1 MSDSNKELRTL
12 LRQAPH
18 YLGGRV
24 GVILLGFVSF
34 PLFTRLFSVA
44 DYGVMSLV
52 AKVVATVTVLANL
65 GIQNSVVRF
74 YHEHTSAKEPGALRR
89 YFSTFLIGTMA
100 IAAAVT
106 AIFMLITWG
115 LPVSLVSLPLKK
127 LFILASLLIFTR
139 AVSSILSGFLRVEEK
154 TTAFNVLDVASK
166 ALMIVAVCALFFG
179 WQRSVW
185 AFFAGS
191 ILVDLLQDMGIIVYF
206 FHRRL
211 LSLGIFD
218 SVLFKGALTFG
229 APLIVY
235 ELGFMILDSGDR
247 ILVQH
252 YLGAEP
258 LGYYSAAYNMASYFL
273 EALMV
278 PLNLAL
284 FPIFM
289 RLWVNKGK
297 EETQAF
303 LSRVFDVFLGGSIGL
318 IATMI
323 LLKHDLLV
331 VLASSKFRAADS
343 LLPSLLIGVLFY
355 ALVTLVNPGLLIFKK
370 TQTMARLIIYS
381 AILNVVMNIVLLP
394 RIGLQGAAIATLVS
408 YLFFFLLTMHASF
421 KLLPF
426 AIEGAAI
433 LRYVL
438 AAGLTVAIL
447 FKMDLGNAFLNVG
460 TKGLLGLLIY
470 LAILFLIDPRVRELA
485 GKVNWPGARQQNQP
499 AVAAAIEMPRGGK
512 N

>member
-1 MSDSNKELRTL
+1 
-12 LRQAPH
+12 
-18 YLGGRV
+18 
-24 GVILLGFVSF
+24 
-34 PLFTRLFSVA
+34 
-44 DYGVMSLV
+44 
-52 AKVVATVTVLANL
+52 
-65 GIQNSVVRF
+65 
-74 YHEHTSAKEPGALRR
+74 
-89 YFSTFLIGTMA
+89 
-100 IAAAVT
+100 
-106 AIFMLITWG
+106 
-115 LPVSLVSLPLKK
+115 
-127 LFILASLLIFTR
+127 
-139 AVSSILSGFLRVEEK
+139 VEEK

-191 ILVDLLQDMGIIVYF
+191 ILVDLLQDIGIIIYF

-218 SVLFKGALTFG
+218 STLFKSALVFG

-247 ILVQH
+247 ILVEH
-252 YLGAEP
+252 YLGPVP

-303 LSRVFDVFLGGSIGL
+303 LSRVFDVFLGASVGL

-370 TQTMARLIIYS
+370 TRIMARLIVYS
-381 AILNVVMNIVLLP
+381 AILNVVMNIILLP

-433 LRYVL
+433 VRYVL

-447 FKMDLGNAFLNVG
+447 YRVDLGNAFLNVG

-470 LAILFLIDPRVRELA
+470 LAILFVIDSRVRRMAAKL
-485 GKVNWPGARQQNQP
+485 NWFGARQQNQP
-499 AVAAAIEMPRGGK
+499 AVAVAVELPRGGK